1 MISRITIIS
10 IWLQR
15 SLKKTILTRADLGL
29 PDAYIN
35 GDFSFVDKDE
45 DLLIFFLFTVWNIE
59 FGFVMFLHFTKYL
72 LNSIVYEMSW
82 NNTPHT
88 EVHHVNNNYPY
99 NTVGSFLEYFEGLSY
114 DHFERLRLAQAVT
127 AMVQQA
133 MQYIDE
139 TPDIETKI
147 GYNYSRIKR
156 AQLIKKLRWLKE
168 TTGVKILR
176 SLVKRRLIQ
185 GAHIANSS

>member
-45 DLLIFFLFTVWNIE
+45 DLLIFFL
-59 FGFVMFLHFTKYL
+59 
-72 LNSIVYEMSW
+72 
-82 NNTPHT
+82 
-88 EVHHVNNNYPY
+88 
-99 NTVGSFLEYFEGLSY
+99 
-114 DHFERLRLAQAVT
+114 AVT